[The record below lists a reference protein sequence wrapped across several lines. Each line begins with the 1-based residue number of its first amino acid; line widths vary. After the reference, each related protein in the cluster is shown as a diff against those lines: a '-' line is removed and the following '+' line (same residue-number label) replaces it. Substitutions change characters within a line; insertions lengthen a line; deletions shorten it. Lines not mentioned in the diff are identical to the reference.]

1 MTVIWPVRESR
12 GVYQIMVTLWR
23 LSQGQRFTSDIVFG
37 RKAETIMY
45 IVGIV
50 QDVIVRPTKRSCALP
65 PVIMVLAAL
74 RFLACG
80 SFYQVVS
87 DTIRVSKSSV
97 WKAVHEVTGRL
108 ARQDVVR
115 RFVRLAGDDNATKA
129 KFHQLAGK
137 WTQLIP
143 CHS

>member
-1 MTVIWPVRESR
+1 
-12 GVYQIMVTLWR
+12 
-23 LSQGQRFTSDIVFG
+23 
-37 RKAETIMY
+37 
-45 IVGIV
+45 
-50 QDVIVRPTKRSCALP
+50 
-65 PVIMVLAAL
+65 MVLAAL

-87 DTIRVSKSSV
+87 DTIRVSKSSI

-115 RFVRLAGDDNATKA
+115 RFVRLGDDLNATKA

>member
-12 GVYQIMVTLWR
+12 GVYQIMEA
-23 LSQGQRFTSDIVFG
+23 LSGAEVYQRYCF
-37 RKAETIMY
+37 RPETIMN

-50 QDVIVRPTKRSCALP
+50 QDDIVRPTQRSCALP

-87 DTIRVSKSSV
+87 DTIRLSKTSI

-115 RFVRLAGDDNATKA
+115 RFVRLGDDLNQVNATKA